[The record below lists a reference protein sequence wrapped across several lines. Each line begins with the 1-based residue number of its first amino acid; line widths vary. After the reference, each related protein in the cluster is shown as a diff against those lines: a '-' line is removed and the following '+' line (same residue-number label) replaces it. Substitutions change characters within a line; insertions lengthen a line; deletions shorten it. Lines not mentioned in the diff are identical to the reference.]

1 MKKIGIVT
9 VGLLIAIAS
18 TTVVAA
24 VPPTPESYWG
34 YATLDGVPAAIDT
47 PITVEITETGE
58 VVGNTTVVDADG
70 LYSLNVLFDDS
81 ETPEDEGA
89 TDGDNLTW
97 KINGIICNIPALGTD
112 TASSRGTNDNFNI
125 TALHPTPPAPTPFKP
140 PRGGGGGGGGGPVT
154 TPTPTVTPTPTPTP
168 TVTPTPLITS
178 TPEPIVL
185 GFPVYAVSY
194 VYILLAVLLI
204 IAVVVTIMLL
214 RRRRK
219 RGGRNKEGS
228 DSLKSREMGG

>member
-9 VGLLIAIAS
+9 VGLLIALAS
-18 TTVVAA
+18 TLAVAA

-34 YATLDGVPAAIDT
+34 YATIDGVPAALGT
-47 PITVEITETGE
+47 PITVEINGTGE
-58 VVGNTTVVDADG
+58 FVGNTTVVAADG

-97 KINGIICNIPALGTD
+97 KINGIICDIPAPGTD
-112 TASSRGTNDNFNI
+112 TASSGGTNDNFNI
-125 TALHPTPPAPTPFKP
+125 GASHPTPPAPTPSK
-140 PRGGGGGGGGGPVT
+140 RHGGGGGGRASET
-154 TPTPTVTPTPTPTP
+154 TPTPTVTPTPTPIP
-168 TVTPTPLITS
+168 TATPTPLITS

-185 GFPVYAVSY
+185 GIPVYVVSY

-204 IAVVVTIMLL
+204 VILVVTMMLL
-214 RRRRK
+214 RRRKK
-219 RGGRNKEGS
+219 RGGRNKIKEGS
-228 DSLKSREMGG
+228 DSLKT

>member
-140 PRGGGGGGGGGPVT
+140 PRGGGGGGGGPVT

-168 TVTPTPLITS
+168 TATPTPLITS

-214 RRRRK
+214 RRRKK